1 MYKCSECG
9 AEYDIKPEFCDCG
22 NDIFTEI
29 QGSAKPK
36 EVRVQPQQ
44 ISQQTTAKTSSK
56 KTFEEQYPEFERFR
70 EIFDPISTA
79 IFLGCIIIGL
89 LVIFVVGN
97 PEKKEVKT
105 TTGKE
110 NTQVIENIPSI
121 DSIWDNSTAGVINNE
136 KILAAQRA
144 AQAKANTTQ
153 PKTKVQK
160 PVNPIL
166 AKVENE
172 IAKPTPVAQG
182 KVSPQVIPTPTPVPK
197 PQPQPQVQQKSQPKT
212 QPKPQSQTQ
221 TQTKPA
227 TKTTTTTSNTSV
239 ASTPKTT
246 TQKPNIPKNTQAA
259 ANQPKT
265 TTTASNPYANNNGYG
280 NPQQKPAQ
288 NTTTTTPKTQ
298 SQAQTQTKPQTQK
311 PTQVPVQT
319 TLRPKATIDTQALQK
334 ELSNYK
340 VGLRNTIGRKID
352 FANVI
357 GDGDCAISFNIAS
370 NGKLI
375 NRKFTKQ
382 SSNITLNDAVY
393 KAVMATP
400 SYNPPPSGYNNETMN
415 LRIRF
420 YNGNFDVT
428 LN

>member
-1 MYKCSECG
+1 M
-9 AEYDIKPEFCDCG
+9 
-22 NDIFTEI
+22 
-29 QGSAKPK
+29 
-36 EVRVQPQQ
+36 
-44 ISQQTTAKTSSK
+44 
-56 KTFEEQYPEFERFR
+56 
-70 EIFDPISTA
+70 
-79 IFLGCIIIGL
+79 
-89 LVIFVVGN
+89 
-97 PEKKEVKT
+97 
-105 TTGKE
+105 
-110 NTQVIENIPSI
+110 
-121 DSIWDNSTAGVINNE
+121 
-136 KILAAQRA
+136 
-144 AQAKANTTQ
+144 
-153 PKTKVQK
+153 
-160 PVNPIL
+160 
-166 AKVENE
+166 
-172 IAKPTPVAQG
+172 
-182 KVSPQVIPTPTPVPK
+182 
-197 PQPQPQVQQKSQPKT
+197 
-212 QPKPQSQTQ
+212 
-221 TQTKPA
+221 QTKPA
-227 TKTTTTTSNTSV
+227 TKTTTTKN
-239 ASTPKTT
+239 STPITSTTKTT
-246 TQKPNIPKNTQAA
+246 TPKPNIPKNTQAA

-265 TTTASNPYANNNGYG
+265 TNTQTNPYTNNNGYS
-280 NPQQKPAQ
+280 NSQQKPTQ
-288 NTTTTTPKTQ
+288 NTTNKTSTPKT
-298 SQAQTQTKPQTQK
+298 QTQTKPQTQK
-311 PTQVPVQT
+311 STQVPVQT